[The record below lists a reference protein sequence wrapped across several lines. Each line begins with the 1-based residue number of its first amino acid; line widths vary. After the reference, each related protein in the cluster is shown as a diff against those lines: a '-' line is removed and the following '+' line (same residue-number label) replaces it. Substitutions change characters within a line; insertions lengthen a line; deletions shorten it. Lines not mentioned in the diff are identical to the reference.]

1 MKIVIQLSLVA
12 EFLPDEMAAV
22 GGRIDQHIIRAFS
35 QSSFQNS
42 LQILIFQLVILKG
55 QIIHVN
61 DKLVIAVLDLLQNI

>member
-1 MKIVIQLSLVA
+1 
-12 EFLPDEMAAV
+12 MAAV